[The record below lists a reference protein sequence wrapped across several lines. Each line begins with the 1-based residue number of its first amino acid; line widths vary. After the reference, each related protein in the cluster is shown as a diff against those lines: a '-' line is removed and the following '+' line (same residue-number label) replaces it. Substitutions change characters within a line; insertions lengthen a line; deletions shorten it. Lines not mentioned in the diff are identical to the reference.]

1 MEHEA
6 ETEAETEAEAK
17 TEALSLSLSLP
28 PSLGSHRLLP
38 PPRAHTR
45 HGSRSPRSSPAR
57 RSEPGP
63 DARTGR
69 QVQPPACPRTN
80 VSAVARSPRQ
90 PSSRRRASQRN
101 HGHRPRRLFSAEV
114 AVWLAEQIAAW
125 RQQQQQRCSSTS
137 KNVQQQL
144 VSTRAALIG
153 CGRGVAIKRAAAR
166 RRASGGIRAGTV
178 QLLLWR
184 RSYKPATACRATACS
199 SCRLGSGNTKFIIVA
214 RTSTTTTRFS
224 TLK

>member
-1 MEHEA
+1 MSM
-6 ETEAETEAEAK
+6 AK
-17 TEALSLSLSLP
+17 RLP
-28 PSLGSHRLLP
+28 PPPLLAAGCRHRLLP

-57 RSEPGP
+57 RSGPGP

-69 QVQPPACPRTN
+69 QVQPPTCPRTN
-80 VSAVARSPRQ
+80 VSAAARSPRQ

-137 KNVQQQL
+137 KNMQQQL

-153 CGRGVAIKRAAAR
+153 CGRKRAAAR

-199 SCRLGSGNTKFIIVA
+199 SRRLGSGNTKFIIVA
-214 RTSTTTTRFS
+214 RTSTRFS